1 MKINAQILYHRL
13 KRKYPVKIY
22 GEENSNFLYSSP
34 EFYMNNSNHFYAN
47 KVYLASVDY
56 LPSRPLIEKNVVL
69 ICIGESNHLFYY
81 KERAT
86 VITIQKKVDFFF
98 RFITTSRKYLTS
110 IINVKANL
118 SNYL

>member
-47 KVYLASVDY
+47 TVYLASVDH
-56 LPSRPLIEKNVVL
+56 LPSRPSIEKNVVL

-81 KERAT
+81 KESAT
-86 VITIQKKVDFFF
+86 VITIQKKVTFF

-110 IINVKANL
+110 ITNVKVNL
-118 SNYL
+118 LNCL